1 MTVTPSAILPVT
13 RCMTRVYYMTP
24 EPVTSLSVTPTSVMR
39 YITVVLVKT
48 LTSSDLL
55 CQRNSSEAWYFNPCD
70 CWTAVTRCMMIAV
83 PVTPVPVTPVVTRPC
98 HYGPR
103 WTVDSVYVASR
114 SDSPVDMH
122 LRRASSELVCTGDSS
137 SSHRDSFGGKSDRKL
152 VDPVDQHR
160 RTSDLLVVPNR
171 E

>member
-1 MTVTPSAILPVT
+1 M
-13 RCMTRVYYMTP
+13 YYG
-24 EPVTSLSVTPTSVMR
+24 SLSE
-39 YITVVLVKT
+39 T
-48 LTSSDLL
+48 LTSSDDQTYYVSVIQVKLGTSI
-55 CQRNSSEAWYFNPCD
+55 RV
-70 CWTAVTRCMMIAV
+70 TAGPVTRCMMISV
-83 PVTPVPVTPVVTRPC
+83 PLTPVPVTPVVTRPC
-98 HYGPR
+98 HSYFRRHSLLDPR
-103 WTVDSVYVASR
+103 DSVYVASR